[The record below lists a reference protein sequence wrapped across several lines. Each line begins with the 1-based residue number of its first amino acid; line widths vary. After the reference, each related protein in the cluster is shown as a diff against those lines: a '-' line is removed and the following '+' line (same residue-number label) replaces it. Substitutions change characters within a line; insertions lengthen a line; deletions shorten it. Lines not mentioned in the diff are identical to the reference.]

1 MGAAG
6 LVGAQTGVVR
16 QHNKIKSSHYL
27 GKFAIEKYDCTHWNC
42 RDCGV
47 AKFFHPE
54 CKILTCKPDALVKV
68 ATYRDKPRGKGLK
81 RIIQT
86 THISSLKPSQSGLV
100 NQHRCRIKTEKRGHL
115 QIDNKS
121 S

>member
-1 MGAAG
+1 MTFCSVLIMTFLYDINQENEEFASKGLQISVKTKKQFMGAAG

-27 GKFAIEKYDCTHWNC
+27 GNFAIEKYDCTHWNC

-47 AKFFHPE
+47 ARFFHPE

-68 ATYRDKPRGKGLK
+68 ATYRDKPRGKG
-81 RIIQT
+81 
-86 THISSLKPSQSGLV
+86 
-100 NQHRCRIKTEKRGHL
+100 
-115 QIDNKS
+115 
-121 S
+121 